1 MTTAKNTKSPSF
13 LRGRVFEFVICIIA
27 LIAATVAMLQI
38 PFSAQS
44 DNDQVTTVM
53 FTVFGI
59 EALVA
64 AILFRQRIL
73 KYMSVKEGVESP
85 RRLFFAWLLLPA
97 IFVMQIPWIAS
108 GVFNDTDVN
117 TIGASAMLFFLPWL
131 MAGLGIVAVSVFW
144 APIELTARAL
154 YKVIKTHGKEGTGQ
168 LAMGAY
174 LLLWVAIIIFGVLG
188 ASTERVSYQAH
199 NALLS
204 ALLGI
209 PGDYT
214 IKDPTFLWVTRI
226 LFVIAI
232 ALPFIFQRG
241 QKSEKGANSG
251 VPRV

>member
-1 MTTAKNTKSPSF
+1 MTTAKITKPTPF
-13 LRGRVFEFVICIIA
+13 FKGRVFEFIICIIA
-27 LIAATVAMLQI
+27 FIAAAIAMLQI
-38 PFSAQS
+38 PLNAHS

-53 FTVFGI
+53 FTIFGI

-73 KYMSVKEGVESP
+73 KYISVKEGVDPP
-85 RRLFFAWLLLPA
+85 RRFIFAWLLIPA
-97 IFVMQIPWIAS
+97 IFVMQIPWIAA
-108 GVFNDTDVN
+108 GVFNDADVN
-117 TIGASAMLFFLPWL
+117 AIGASAMLFFLPWL

-144 APIELTARAL
+144 APVELAARAL
-154 YKVIKTHGKEGTGQ
+154 CRVIKTRGKDGTGQ

-204 ALLGI
+204 ALIGI

-214 IKDPTFLWVTRI
+214 VKDPTFLWVTRI
-226 LFVIAI
+226 LFIIAV

-241 QKSEKGANSG
+241 QKSEKGAGSG